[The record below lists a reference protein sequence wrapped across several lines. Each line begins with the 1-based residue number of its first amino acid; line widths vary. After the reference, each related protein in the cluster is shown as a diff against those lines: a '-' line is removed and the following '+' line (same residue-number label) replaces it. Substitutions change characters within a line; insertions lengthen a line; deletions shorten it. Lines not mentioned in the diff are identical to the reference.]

1 MAPLRIALAQ
11 SDSQVGDLENN
22 AKHIKDF
29 VAYAAQSEAQV
40 VVFPEGCLTGY
51 PVEDLAQRKSFVTAT
66 IAATTQL
73 ARDLEA
79 LGFGG
84 MHVIVGT
91 LGTLGA
97 DNKTTNRA
105 AVLYGGKVSST
116 YDKQHLP
123 NNGSFDE
130 YRIFT
135 PGSSPTIIEVGGKR
149 LGLVICEDL
158 WQASGPAA
166 QLGAAGVDAVIALNA
181 SPYEQGKAAARQEVG
196 AAGAAAAGAPLLY
209 VNAAGGQ
216 DDLVFDGGSFVVDQA
231 GALLAR
237 APQFEQ
243 ALLVVDMD
251 PTGVVIPAKIA
262 PTLDPDHEVY
272 QALVVGLRSYAQ
284 KNGFK
289 TVILGASGGID
300 SAFVAAIAADALGG
314 DNVYGVAMP
323 SRYSSGHSVQD
334 AEDLIKRLGGHYRL
348 QPIAPMFD
356 AFQGELELTGVSEE
370 NLQARVR
377 GMILMG
383 LSNQEGHLV
392 LAPGNKSE
400 LAVGYS
406 TIYGDAVGGFGP
418 IKDVLKSRVWE
429 LSRWRNNH
437 ALDQGLIPP
446 IPESSITK
454 PPSAELRPGQVDQ
467 DSLPPYDI
475 LDAVLTAHIEHNEG
489 RTQLQERGFED
500 EVIDRVVSLVDR
512 AEWKRRQYP
521 LGTKITSVA
530 FGRDRRVPVTSA
542 WREPK

>member
-1 MAPLRIALAQ
+1 MAQLRIALAQ
-11 SDSQVGDLENN
+11 SDSQVGDLKNN
-22 AKHIKDF
+22 AKSITDF
-29 VAYAAQSEAQV
+29 VSRAAQSGAQV

-51 PVEDLAQRKSFVTAT
+51 PVEDLAQRLSFVTAT
-66 IAATTQL
+66 KQATAQL
-73 ARDLEA
+73 AMDLDA

-84 MHVIVGT
+84 IHVIVGT
-91 LGTLGA
+91 LGTAGP
-97 DNKTTNRA
+97 DNNTTNRA
-105 AVLYGGKVSST
+105 AVLHGGDVTAT

-123 NNGSFDE
+123 NYGVFDE

-135 PGSSPTIIEVGGKR
+135 PGTSPTIIEVGGQR

-158 WQASGPAA
+158 WQSDGTAA
-166 QLGAAGVDAVIALNA
+166 QLGTAGVDAVIALNA

-196 AAGAAAAGAPLLY
+196 RAGAAAANAPLFY

-231 GALLAR
+231 GTLLAR
-237 APQFEQ
+237 APQFEE
-243 ALLVVDMD
+243 ALLVTDMA
-251 PTGVVIPAKIA
+251 PTGVVIPGEIT
-262 PTLDPDHEVY
+262 PPLDPDHEVY

-314 DNVYGVAMP
+314 ENVYGVAMP
-323 SRYSSGHSVQD
+323 SRYSSGHSVED

-356 AFQGELELTGVSEE
+356 AFQGELALTGVSEE

-429 LSRWRNNH
+429 LSRWRNNY

-454 PPSAELRPGQVDQ
+454 PPSAELRPDQVDQ
-467 DSLPPYDI
+467 DSLPPYDV

-489 RTQLQERGFED
+489 RAQLQERGFDD

>member
-1 MAPLRIALAQ
+1 MAQLRIALAQ
-11 SDSQVGDLENN
+11 SDSQVGDLKNN
-22 AKHIKDF
+22 AKSITDF
-29 VAYAAQSEAQV
+29 VSRAAQAGSQV

-51 PVEDLAQRKSFVTAT
+51 PVEDLAQRLSFVTAT
-66 IAATTQL
+66 KQATDQL
-73 ARDLEA
+73 AMDLDA

-84 MHVIVGT
+84 IHVIIGT
-91 LGTLGA
+91 LGTAGP

-105 AVLYGGKVSST
+105 AVLYGGVVTAT

-123 NNGSFDE
+123 NYGVFDE
-130 YRIFT
+130 YRIFA
-135 PGSSPTIIEVGGKR
+135 PGISPTIVEVAGKR

-158 WQASGPAA
+158 WQSDGIAA
-166 QLGAAGVDAVIALNA
+166 QLGTVGVDAVIALNA
-181 SPYEQGKAAARQEVG
+181 SPYEQGKAAMRQEVG
-196 AAGAAAAGAPLLY
+196 RAGAAAANAPLFY

-231 GALLAR
+231 GTLLAR
-237 APQFEQ
+237 APQFEE
-243 ALLVVDMD
+243 ALIMLDIA
-251 PTGVVIPAKIA
+251 PTGVVIPAKITPA
-262 PTLDPDHEVY
+262 LDPDHEVY

-300 SAFVAAIAADALGG
+300 SAFVAAVAADALGG
-314 DNVYGVAMP
+314 ENVYGVAMP

-356 AFQGELELTGVSEE
+356 AFQGELALTGVSEE

-429 LSRWRNNH
+429 LSRWRNNY

-454 PPSAELRPGQVDQ
+454 PPSAELRPDQVDQ
-467 DSLPPYDI
+467 DSLP
-475 LDAVLTAHIEHNEG
+475 
-489 RTQLQERGFED
+489 
-500 EVIDRVVSLVDR
+500 
-512 AEWKRRQYP
+512 
-521 LGTKITSVA
+521 TKITSVA